1 MATLNP
7 KELVSL
13 LNIIEEELVEKNS
26 LEKYD
31 PSTKISHKYI
41 LPFSVYAAD
50 FINVS
55 VAETTLK

>member
-31 PSTKISHKYI
+31 PSIKISHKVNFN
-41 LPFSVYAAD
+41 LFQ
-50 FINVS
+50 FM
-55 VAETTLK
+55 